1 MKKNLTILKTVF
13 LFLFAVFLLQGCRTE
28 DLSAS
33 SNPTTEKRTVH
44 VRKVFPK
51 EFQKIKNLN
60 EKFEVSSKKLSQQSI
75 SGKNILDGAVIDSTF
90 AMETTDGKSISYTFA
105 VYRNNQKDYI
115 ENLVL
120 QKNVDDTE
128 FKSFLYKYKRKGLIG
143 YDANNI
149 EVYKIE
155 TSTSSNSR
163 MSYTDKTY
171 SNGCYDIIVTTVDCG
186 EGGHHTNGQY
196 CPALGYK
203 VPSDYV
209 TVRNNCSG
217 GGDNDGTD
225 TGYPSG
231 NTGTGGSYGNTGG
244 GGQTTTTT
252 PVATTPKWNWG
263 RTSVVNF
270 LGLTSEQLN
279 FINNSAQ
286 DEFRAQMLLFI
297 SNNGIED
304 PLANPSEE
312 FLSTEVKSLGQW
324 MVNYAMTHSDFLNS
338 EFRNVFLNAD
348 LDFLQ
353 WSKSFLIQNPNTSWS
368 QFQKW
373 FIDGYSTQYIDNLT
387 KITSL
392 QLQDFVSINKE
403 IDASPYEEEFVKEAN
418 EEFVAFATLG
428 DIDNLTVDKVKTML
442 AFLYPQFYQSA
453 QRAKLINANYQFNR
467 NFYPE
472 WSKARCLWEASRES
486 IQSMLDLAGLIPV
499 IGEACDLTNGVIYT
513 IQGDKLNAGLSYA
526 SAIPIAGWFASGVKI
541 AGKVVNKAASHIA
554 SRQVLKW
561 IVATDGIIKFGNRS
575 QLRKVL
581 QLTDKLKQAH
591 HIIPWEFSN
600 YAIVQKAAKSSEA
613 FHMNDVLN
621 GIPLPTTGHLT
632 GHNIYNS
639 KLQQILLDLNNKNPN
654 MSVNEAYNHILA
666 ISNQIKTLIKNNPS
680 YNLGQIATLIK
691 YP

>member
-1 MKKNLTILKTVF
+1 MEKNLTILKTVF
-13 LFLFAVFLLQGCRTE
+13 LFLFAVFFLQGCRNE

-33 SNPTTEKRTVH
+33 SNSTTEKRAVLI
-44 VRKVFPK
+44 RKVFPK

-60 EKFEVSSKKLSQQSI
+60 EKFDVSSKKLSQQSF

-155 TSTSSNSR
+155 TNTSSNSR

-225 TGYPSG
+225 SGYPSG

-244 GGQTTTTT
+244 GGQTATTT

-286 DEFRAQMLLFI
+286 DEFRAQMLFFI

-304 PLANPSEE
+304 PLANPSDE
-312 FLSTEVKSLGQW
+312 FLSTEVKSLGLW

-338 EFRNVFLNAD
+338 EFRNVFLNSD

-368 QFQKW
+368 QFQNW
-373 FIDGYSTQYIDNLT
+373 FSLKKSIDIDLINELKNLDTNKFSEYI
-387 KITSL
+387 
-392 QLQDFVSINKE
+392 QINK
-403 IDASPYEEEFVKEAN
+403 
-418 EEFVAFATLG
+418 
-428 DIDNLTVDKVKTML
+428 DIDN
-442 AFLYPQFYQSA
+442 FELYLQDPS
-453 QRAKLINANYQFNR
+453 FN
-467 NFYPE
+467 PLDSP
-472 WSKARCLWEASRES
+472 WLKKAREYAQKLEDWSRYLGPKAKAKARE
-486 IQSMLDLAGLIPV
+486 IIDQSFVSALNATAKELFNDV
-499 IGEACDLTNGVIYT
+499 
-513 IQGDKLNAGLSYA
+513 DKLNESQKQYYFQTDGKKGVAILLFEFANGLGLDRRDFPYDYNMTQQ
-526 SAIPIAGWFASGVKI
+526 FLQ
-541 AGKVVNKAASHIA
+541 GKVTGDI
-554 SRQVLKW
+554 
-561 IVATDGIIKFGNRS
+561 RS
-575 QLRKVL
+575 DFL
-581 QLTDKLKQAH
+581 DKLSKNGLTYSQFVANGNMIKGGYSFSPDHTTVEDSFNKHIKANWVQFFIGGANAEYYPTNENGWIKVIIWNPTSRNSLMLHQGDNYERDGSGNNLPLSTIKQY
-591 HIIPWEFSN
+591 FTF
-600 YAIVQKAAKSSEA
+600 KLK
-613 FHMNDVLN
+613 
-621 GIPLPTTGHLT
+621 
-632 GHNIYNS
+632 IY
-639 KLQQILLDLNNKNPN
+639 
-654 MSVNEAYNHILA
+654 
-666 ISNQIKTLIKNNPS
+666 
-680 YNLGQIATLIK
+680 
-691 YP
+691 

>member
-1 MKKNLTILKTVF
+1 MKKKLTNLKTVF

-33 SNPTTEKRTVH
+33 SNSTTEKRAVL

-368 QFQKW
+368 QFINNKHDGEPNSS
-373 FIDGYSTQYIDNLT
+373 IDIQDNLSGNYDENLYENFDFENQQALWPT
-387 KITSL
+387 INTVIPIA
-392 QLQDFVSINKE
+392 DFVGWN
-403 IDASPYEEEFVKEAN
+403 SP
-418 EEFVAFATLG
+418 G
-428 DIDNLTVDKVKTML
+428 I
-442 AFLYPQFYQSA
+442 
-453 QRAKLINANYQFNR
+453 NR
-467 NFYPE
+467 NCMDYAKAQIAKKGYKISNYYDVD
-472 WSKARCLWEASRES
+472 SKGSKQTFQIYTEQNGVNLN
-486 IQSMLDLAGLIPV
+486 DLYKGVSYLKYALSKGIPV
-499 IGEACDLTNGVIYT
+499 IVGVDDSSKDHGNIDNST
-513 IQGDKLNAGLSYA
+513 DHFVVIVGMGTDAKGQFFRFFDN
-526 SAIPIAGWFASGVKI
+526 ASGNDPQNQGANPENKLYYNYSRKI
-541 AGKVVNKAASHIA
+541 FTGKTYCSEYRNSVEHDYI
-554 SRQVLKW
+554 LTM
-561 IVATDGIIKFGNRS
+561 I
-575 QLRKVL
+575 RK
-581 QLTDKLKQAH
+581 
-591 HIIPWEFSN
+591 
-600 YAIVQKAAKSSEA
+600 
-613 FHMNDVLN
+613 
-621 GIPLPTTGHLT
+621 
-632 GHNIYNS
+632 S
-639 KLQQILLDLNNKNPN
+639 K
-654 MSVNEAYNHILA
+654 
-666 ISNQIKTLIKNNPS
+666 
-680 YNLGQIATLIK
+680 
-691 YP
+691 

>member
-13 LFLFAVFLLQGCRTE
+13 LFLFAVFLLQGCRNE

-33 SNPTTEKRTVH
+33 SNSTTEKRAVLI
-44 VRKVFPK
+44 RKVFPK

-60 EKFEVSSKKLSQQSI
+60 EKFDVSSKKLSQQSF

-155 TSTSSNSR
+155 TNTSSNSR

-225 TGYPSG
+225 SGYPSG

-244 GGQTTTTT
+244 GGQTATTT

-286 DEFRAQMLLFI
+286 DEFRAQMLFFI

-304 PLANPSEE
+304 PLANPSDE
-312 FLSTEVKSLGQW
+312 FLSTEVKSLGLW

-338 EFRNVFLNAD
+338 EFRNVFLNSD

-353 WSKSFLIQNPNTSWS
+353 WSKSFLIQNPNTSWE

-373 FIDGYSTQYIDNLT
+373 FVDGN
-387 KITSL
+387 
-392 QLQDFVSINKE
+392 QDFNKDLLKMIVDNNYKIPQYTTSDYPGKNNGMPFNWWNDENYLKNNISLGFNTIDLTLEE
-403 IDASPYEEEFVKEAN
+403 IKMCALFPAAALTISTNKNLALDTAANSFPGQNAHNNKADAFRH
-418 EEFVAFATLG
+418 AFFNALNIRDVYSQPSTLG
-428 DIDNLTVDKVKTML
+428 MFTFAKDIVRMFGIAHESEVPANLYLEKVMDLYNNEQGIEVCATCNPLTNPTNLVKGYVMSLLVNGKLLHIWPLNIDQTIRPDSN
-442 AFLYPQFYQSA
+442 LYP
-453 QRAKLINANYQFNR
+453 
-467 NFYPE
+467 
-472 WSKARCLWEASRES
+472 
-486 IQSMLDLAGLIPV
+486 
-499 IGEACDLTNGVIYT
+499 TN
-513 IQGDKLNAGLSYA
+513 Q
-526 SAIPIAGWFASGVKI
+526 
-541 AGKVVNKAASHIA
+541 H
-554 SRQVLKW
+554 
-561 IVATDGIIKFGNRS
+561 
-575 QLRKVL
+575 
-581 QLTDKLKQAH
+581 
-591 HIIPWEFSN
+591 
-600 YAIVQKAAKSSEA
+600 
-613 FHMNDVLN
+613 
-621 GIPLPTTGHLT
+621 
-632 GHNIYNS
+632 
-639 KLQQILLDLNNKNPN
+639 
-654 MSVNEAYNHILA
+654 
-666 ISNQIKTLIKNNPS
+666 
-680 YNLGQIATLIK
+680 
-691 YP
+691 

>member
-13 LFLFAVFLLQGCRTE
+13 LFLFAVFLLQGCRNE

-33 SNPTTEKRTVH
+33 SNSTTEKRAVLI
-44 VRKVFPK
+44 RKVFPK

-60 EKFEVSSKKLSQQSI
+60 EKFDVSSKKLSQQSF

-143 YDANNI
+143 YDPNTI

-155 TSTSSNSR
+155 TNTSSNSR
-163 MSYTDKTY
+163 MSYIDKTY

-225 TGYPSG
+225 SGYPSG
-231 NTGTGGSYGNTGG
+231 NTGTNGSYGNTGG
-244 GGQTTTTT
+244 GGQTATTT
-252 PVATTPKWNWG
+252 PVITTPKWNWG
-263 RTSVVNF
+263 KTSVVNF

-286 DEFRAQMLLFI
+286 DEFRAQMLFFI

-312 FLSTEVKSLGQW
+312 FLSTEVKALGQW

-353 WSKSFLIQNPNTSWS
+353 WSKSFLIQNTNTSWT
-368 QFQKW
+368 QFQPMLNFAQEFLSKNPDTINPEQIFNRLKSLDDLSKTNPDILLDIPCSQLPYW
-373 FIDGYSTQYIDNLT
+373 KDLANHQIPQQVKDKLKTANSNTHWYNSDLEIQNLDYSKSYTINMDVYPVKISTLPNKPGTNQKFTPAELFNYFRLNINNFTDVNHGKFYPVVDSNIGINDTNLWNSSSPLGSLITIKIPLDEGTVICSGYNSQAWIFTTVKSPWDGEHPVSGNRLFGYYMDGSDMYIYTRGIDRFTSTYSTPEVIRELENLGYSKASDMWKSMQTLLSNFVNNNNGSSHAIQGVDYIPNY
-387 KITSL
+387 I
-392 QLQDFVSINKE
+392 
-403 IDASPYEEEFVKEAN
+403 FVKEYLKGQRSIN
-418 EEFVAFATLG
+418 SLG
-428 DIDNLTVDKVKTML
+428 
-442 AFLYPQFYQSA
+442 
-453 QRAKLINANYQFNR
+453 
-467 NFYPE
+467 
-472 WSKARCLWEASRES
+472 C
-486 IQSMLDLAGLIPV
+486 
-499 IGEACDLTNGVIYT
+499 
-513 IQGDKLNAGLSYA
+513 
-526 SAIPIAGWFASGVKI
+526 
-541 AGKVVNKAASHIA
+541 H
-554 SRQVLKW
+554 
-561 IVATDGIIKFGNRS
+561 
-575 QLRKVL
+575 
-581 QLTDKLKQAH
+581 
-591 HIIPWEFSN
+591 
-600 YAIVQKAAKSSEA
+600 
-613 FHMNDVLN
+613 
-621 GIPLPTTGHLT
+621 
-632 GHNIYNS
+632 
-639 KLQQILLDLNNKNPN
+639 
-654 MSVNEAYNHILA
+654 
-666 ISNQIKTLIKNNPS
+666 
-680 YNLGQIATLIK
+680 
-691 YP
+691 